1 MKNEKCD
8 NCGKNTASFY
18 YRTEING
25 KVTER
30 HLCRECAE
38 KLGAE
43 EQFAKETAGLMD
55 SFWGETESFFPDFRR
70 MLFPFEGFGFAIPAL
85 ILPQVRFL
93 SGGDGETETSA
104 KEKIAADPEMEKRR
118 QVNMLREQMSEAA
131 DKEDFEKAAE
141 LRDKIRALENEKK
154 AS

>member
-8 NCGKNTASFY
+8 NCGKNTVNFY
-18 YRTEING
+18 YRTNING

-30 HLCRECAE
+30 HLCQECAE

-43 EQFAKETAGLMD
+43 QEFARETAGMLD
-55 SFWGETESFFPDFRR
+55 SFWGETESFFPGTRR
-70 MLFPFEGFGFAIPAL
+70 MFSPFEGFGFAIPAL
-85 ILPQVRFL
+85 IMPQIRFIA
-93 SGGDGETETSA
+93 GGDEAEKAPG
-104 KEKIAADPEMEKRR
+104 KEKAAADPEMEKRR
-118 QVNMLREQMSEAA
+118 QVNMLRTQMSEAA
-131 DKEDFEKAAE
+131 DAEDFEKAAE